1 MPISRASTL
10 AGTVCVLSSR
20 SQIGNG
26 ELVFTPDA
34 TREECDRIVAG
45 INNVAK
51 RIAKGG

>member
-1 MPISRASTL
+1 LIKR
-10 AGTVCVLSSR
+10 R
-20 SQIGNG
+20 IGNG

-34 TREECDRIVAG
+34 TREECDRIVTG